1 MNRLNKDVRTRDEL
15 IFGEYDRE
23 AYSGGVRH
31 FENLSLATLEK
42 LVANNFID
50 LDDAQNVCPCVK
62 AILGFMRTYPDYTAH
77 GYTVS
82 IERED
87 YRISLEGVAKDCEA
101 DSIEELNGFVNMF
114 RFADDFC
121 IDGEM
126 YCWFD

>member
-1 MNRLNKDVRTRDEL
+1 MLNLNRDVQTRDEL
-15 IFGEYDRE
+15 IFGKYDE
-23 AYSGGVRH
+23 SKYSGGIRH
-31 FENLSLATLEK
+31 FKDMSLSTLEK
-42 LVANNFID
+42 LVAQNFID
-50 LDDAQNVCPCVK
+50 LDEQQNDSPTVQ

-87 YRISLEGVAKDCEA
+87 YRVSLEGVAKEREA
-101 DSIEELNGFVNMF
+101 DTIEELKGFMNMF

-121 IDGEM
+121 TDNEM